1 MEWRYIIL
9 TIITDRSYEFHLMQ
23 LADSFFPS
31 GTFGMSNGLESF
43 VKKNMI
49 RNQKDVS
56 RFIEL
61 QMHFQFGPCD
71 CMVMSLAM
79 EAAYSH
85 DLQSAIKLDN
95 AYYSMKLVRDVRT
108 ASIRSGR
115 QILIC
120 VAQVMPGKKQ
130 KILKWNSPN
139 IDTNAIKFVKQ
150 FLNKMKTG
158 HALAT
163 YPVSLGIATACFGIP
178 KESAIR
184 MMLYTY
190 SCSMIAAA
198 LRLGV
203 IHHFDGQKILMQLG
217 QTVNCLS
224 SKLSSRRSINDI
236 WQLSPLVD
244 IFQMNYE
251 HLDSKMFIT

>member
-1 MEWRYIIL
+1 
-9 TIITDRSYEFHLMQ
+9 MQ

-43 VKKNMI
+43 VKKNLI
-49 RNQKDVS
+49 RNRKDVS

-79 EAAYSH
+79 DAAYNR
-85 DLQSAIKLDN
+85 DLRSAIKLDN
-95 AYYSMKLVRDVRT
+95 AYYSMKLVRGVRT

-120 VAQVMPGKKQ
+120 VAQVIPAKKQ
-130 KILKWNSPN
+130 KISKSN
-139 IDTNAIKFVKQ
+139 IPIVDANTIEFVKQ
-150 FLNKMKTG
+150 FVNKTKNG
-158 HALAT
+158 HAMAT
-163 YPVSLGIATACFGIP
+163 YPVSLGIATTCFRIP

-184 MMLYTY
+184 MMLYSY
-190 SCSMIAAA
+190 SSSIIAAA

-203 IHHFDGQKILMQLG
+203 IHHFDGQKILTQIG
-217 QTVNCLS
+217 QTVNSLS
-224 SKLSSRRSINDI
+224 SKLSTRRSINDI

-244 IFQMNYE
+244 IFQMDYE
-251 HLDSKMFIT
+251 HWDSKMFIT